1 MRYLMHVI
9 TVGCIDIYE
18 NVQES
23 WLDIHLKILFKNIW
37 YEYWH
42 QFYRISSIQVK
53 FLVDSFTILNNCTK
67 MNCNVKS
74 FKSALGAWKES
85 PIT

>member
-1 MRYLMHVI
+1 MVSFVFVYFGCNQYKEDCAYSTEHGMRHLMHVI

-42 QFYRISSIQVK
+42 QFYRIA
-53 FLVDSFTILNNCTK
+53 LVL
-67 MNCNVKS
+67 
-74 FKSALGAWKES
+74 FK
-85 PIT
+85 

>member
-42 QFYRISSIQVK
+42 QFYRISIQVK